1 MKTVSLTHQHRAVA
15 IFMALL
21 LAFTLFVSANPAIMA
36 PAYADDG
43 GGATGDIWDIV
54 GSDGRVDEDND
65 TINNTTTGGSA
76 ATLISKY
83 KTIATAISG
92 VLTITMLIFLL
103 IQISKLGAAGDND
116 VARKK
121 AIMGILTTGL
131 ATALFGGVT
140 IVVGFFWN
148 ILKGD

>member
-1 MKTVSLTHQHRAVA
+1 
-15 IFMALL
+15 MALL

-43 GGATGDIWDIV
+43 GGSGGIFDDIV
-54 GSDGRVDEDND
+54 NNDGSIKEDSD
-65 TINNTTTGGSA
+65 LLQTDPDGSA

-116 VARKK
+116 MARKK

>member
-43 GGATGDIWDIV
+43 GGTGDIWDIV
-54 GSDGRVDEDND
+54 GEDGRVDEENE

-116 VARKK
+116 TARKK
-121 AIMGILTTGL
+121 ATMGILTTGI
-131 ATALFGGVT
+131 ATALFGGITV
-140 IVVGFFWN
+140 VVGFFWN
-148 ILKGD
+148 ILKSN

>member
-43 GGATGDIWDIV
+43 GGTGDIWDIV
-54 GSDGRVDEDND
+54 GEDGRVDEENE

-116 VARKK
+116 MARKK